1 MTGSIRSCQKEN
13 YKQLKHLVEKIIR
26 ESDDQVDKI
35 KERFLKLN
43 QDHSNAENERPPTF
57 QRSAEQIKACFK
69 ENNRILTKMVKDE
82 SMPILFN
89 DSVFKVLLTDA
100 CKFYQKAMHHLDQV
114 VAHCYED

>member
-1 MTGSIRSCQKEN
+1 
-13 YKQLKHLVEKIIR
+13 
-26 ESDDQVDKI
+26 
-35 KERFLKLN
+35 
-43 QDHSNAENERPPTF
+43 
-57 QRSAEQIKACFK
+57 
-69 ENNRILTKMVKDE
+69 MVKDE